1 MKRLKK
7 MKQQEMLSAV
17 EQFIPPSLQKKLLK
31 KRKKEEAYGRKS
43 LMSHSLS
50 LSLSL

>member
-17 EQFIPPSLQKKLLK
+17 EQFIPPSLQKKL
-31 KRKKEEAYGRKS
+31 KKEKEKKKKLTAVKV
-43 LMSHSLS
+43 L
-50 LSLSL
+50 

>member
-17 EQFIPPSLQKKLLK
+17 EQFIPPSLQEKLK
-31 KRKKEEAYGRKS
+31 KKKKEK
-43 LMSHSLS
+43 LMAVKVL
-50 LSLSL
+50 